1 MKVYKMGA
9 KEFDYYIFIDYSE
22 DFIGYDIIEKE
33 KIKELLSRISKIKH
47 YKEVKHK
54 KEYLKSIR
62 KVFDKNNILNYFT
75 AFKIKTVRQNLEIF
89 ADIGEFIK
97 SNENCL
103 IFISIDDKQYSNF
116 ERLVKIV
123 DGKNIVIVKEGKLM
137 ESSVEHKLSLI
148 IDNLLNLERT
158 KHEN

>member
-1 MKVYKMGA
+1 MGA
-9 KEFDYYIFIDYSE
+9 KQFDYYIFIDYSE
-22 DFIGYDIIEKE
+22 NFIGHNIIKKE

-62 KVFDKNNILNYFT
+62 RIFEKNDILNYFT
-75 AFKIKTVRQNLEIF
+75 AFKIKKIRQNLEIF

-97 SNENCL
+97 SNENCF
-103 IFISIDDKQYSNF
+103 IFISVDDKQYPNF

-123 DGKNIVIVKEGKLM
+123 DGNNIVIVKEGKLI
-137 ESSVEHKLSLI
+137 ENSVEHKLSLI
-148 IDNLLNLERT
+148 IDNL
-158 KHEN
+158 

>member
-1 MKVYKMGA
+1 MGA
-9 KEFDYYIFIDYSE
+9 REFDYYIFIDYSE
-22 DFIGYDIIEKE
+22 DFIGYNIIENG
-33 KIKELLSRISKIKH
+33 KIKDLFLKISKIKH
-47 YKEVKHK
+47 YAEVKHK
-54 KEYLKSIR
+54 REYLRAIR
-62 KVFDKNNILNYFT
+62 KTFENNNILSYFT

-103 IFISIDDKQYSNF
+103 IFISVDDKQFSNF

-123 DGKNIVIVKEGKLM
+123 DGQNIVIVKEGKLR
-137 ESSVEHKLSLI
+137 ENSIEHKLSLV

-158 KHEN
+158 KHETK

>member
-62 KVFDKNNILNYFT
+62 KVFDKNNIL
-75 AFKIKTVRQNLEIF
+75 KR
-89 ADIGEFIK
+89 
-97 SNENCL
+97 
-103 IFISIDDKQYSNF
+103 
-116 ERLVKIV
+116 
-123 DGKNIVIVKEGKLM
+123 M
-137 ESSVEHKLSLI
+137 M
-148 IDNLLNLERT
+148 
-158 KHEN
+158 